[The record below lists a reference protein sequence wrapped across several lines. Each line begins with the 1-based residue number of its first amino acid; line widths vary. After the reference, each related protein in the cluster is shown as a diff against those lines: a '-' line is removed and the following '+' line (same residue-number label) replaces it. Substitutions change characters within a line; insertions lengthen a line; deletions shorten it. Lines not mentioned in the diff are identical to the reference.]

1 MRSKSISKS
10 VSKTA
15 GLLAFAALAAATA
28 GCSTP
33 GVRSASAGDAANGS
47 ALAAPSVASS
57 STALAEAVR
66 PLSGSDAAITVNT
79 FATQSAPSSS
89 VEEAQDGG
97 WKLWSAPYV
106 WLFDIDG
113 SISRGGR
120 TAPVSAHLSDAV
132 DLVQDSL
139 DFGMAG
145 HFEASRDEW
154 TVFLDANFLD
164 LGSEADASRAVLRGI
179 GTLSAELDLDVKL
192 TMVELGAARKV
203 GAFDVGGACA
213 PVEILGGARWTS
225 MDFEL
230 DLDTNLALPRR
241 NFDRAYD
248 ADFQTDWVDPF
259 IGVRTFVPLTEGLVL
274 SFRADIGGG
283 VGSGSDRAWNV
294 VTGLNWNL
302 SESTDLFAGY
312 RWFDFERDIAGRE
325 SNLQLEGPGLGVVI
339 RF

>member
-1 MRSKSISKS
+1 MNSKMVTKT
-10 VSKTA
+10 VGKTA

-33 GVRSASAGDAANGS
+33 GVRAPSAGGASGS
-47 ALAAPSVASS
+47 LALPAPSSGS
-57 STALAEAVR
+57 ALAEAVR
-66 PLSGSDAAITVNT
+66 PLTGSDAVITVST
-79 FATQSAPSSS
+79 FQTQSAPSTSA
-89 VEEAQDGG
+89 EEAQDGG

-113 SISRGGR
+113 SISKGGR
-120 TAPVSAHLSDAV
+120 TAPVSAHLSDAI

-139 DFGMAG
+139 DFGIAG

-154 TVFLDANFLD
+154 AFFLDANFLD
-164 LGSEADASRAVLRGI
+164 LGSEADASRSVLRGI

-203 GAFDVGGACA
+203 GSFNVGNACA

-248 ADFQTDWVDPF
+248 ANFQTDWVDPF
-259 IGVRTFVPLTEGLVL
+259 IGVRTFVPLGESITL

-294 VTGLNWNL
+294 VTGLNWKL
-302 SESTDLFAGY
+302 TDSTDLFAGY
-312 RWFDFERDIAGRE
+312 RWFDFERDIAGRK
-325 SNLQLEGPGLGVVI
+325 SNLQMEGPGLGVVI